1 MKLAITG
8 KLGAGKDVAVDYLVA
23 MYEFFPFTFSAKGK
37 ALFYELFPELR
48 GDAKQRQPMRD
59 FINGITELDVPG
71 AKDVWVD
78 YLFRR
83 IKAHEKLRCCRDS
96 RILITDIRKPAEYER
111 AKAEGFKVLRIT
123 APDELRIERAKR
135 RGDKFKPADLDHPTE
150 TALDGFEVDY
160 EIVNDGTLGDLYA
173 RLDEIMADQLKE
185 NA

>member
-8 KLGAGKDVAVDYLVA
+8 KLGAGKDVAVEYLVA

-83 IKAHEKLRCCRDS
+83 IKDHEHFRHGRPSNL
-96 RILITDIRKPAEYER
+96 LITDIRKEAEYER
-111 AKAEGFKVLRIT
+111 AKAEGFKILRIT
-123 APDELRIERAKR
+123 APYETRFDRAKR
-135 RGDKFKPADLDHPTE
+135 RGDKFKASDLDHPTE
-150 TALDGFEVDY
+150 TALDEFEVDY
-160 EIVNDGTLGDLYA
+160 EIVNDGTLDDLYA
-173 RLDEIMADQLKE
+173 ILDEIMTDQLKE

>member
-83 IKAHEKLRCCRDS
+83 IEDHDKLRCCRDS

-111 AKAEGFKVLRIT
+111 AKAEGFKILRIT
-123 APDELRIERAKR
+123 APCETRIDRAKR
-135 RGDKFKPADLDHPTE
+135 RGDKFKAADLNHPTE

-160 EIVNDGTLGDLYA
+160 EIVNDGSLDDLYA

>member
-8 KLGAGKDVAVDYLVA
+8 KLGAGKDVAVEYLVA

-48 GDAKQRQPMRD
+48 GDAKPRQPMRD

-83 IKAHEKLRCCRDS
+83 IKAHDNLRCCRES
-96 RILITDIRKPAEYER
+96 RVLITDIRKPAEYER
-111 AKAEGFKVLRIT
+111 ARAEGFKILRIT
-123 APDELRIERAKR
+123 APYETRFDRAKR
-135 RGDKFKPADLDHPTE
+135 RGDKFKAADMDHPTE
-150 TALDGFEVDY
+150 TALDHFEVDY
-160 EIVNDGTLGDLYA
+160 EVANDGTLDDLYA
-173 RLDEIMADQLKE
+173 RLDENMAKE
-185 NA
+185 GVE

>member
-37 ALFYELFPELR
+37 SLFYELFPELR

-83 IKAHEKLRCCRDS
+83 IETHEKLRCCRS
-96 RILITDIRKPAEYER
+96 SNVLITDIRKSAEYER
-111 AKAEGFKVLRIT
+111 AKAEGFKILRIT
-123 APDELRIERAKR
+123 APAQTRIDRAKR
-135 RGDKFKPADLDHPTE
+135 RGDVFKADDLSHPTE
-150 TALDGFEVDY
+150 TALDRFEVDY
-160 EIVNDGTLGDLYA
+160 EVVNDGSLDDLYT
-173 RLDEIMADQLKE
+173 RLDEIMTKE
-185 NA
+185 GVR

>member
-1 MKLAITG
+1 
-8 KLGAGKDVAVDYLVA
+8 
-23 MYEFFPFTFSAKGK
+23 
-37 ALFYELFPELR
+37 
-48 GDAKQRQPMRD
+48 MRD

-71 AKDVWVD
+71 ASNVWVD

-111 AKAEGFKVLRIT
+111 AQAEGFKVLRIN

-135 RGDKFKPADLDHPTE
+135 RGDKFKPADLNHPTE

-160 EIVNDGTLGDLYA
+160 EVANDGTLADLYE
-173 RLDEIMADQLKE
+173 RLDEIMAKE
-185 NA
+185 DVR

>member
-8 KLGAGKDVAVDYLVA
+8 KLGAGKDVAVEYLVA

-83 IKAHEKLRCCRDS
+83 IEDHEKLRCCRDS
-96 RILITDIRKPAEYER
+96 RILITDIRKPVEYER
-111 AKAEGFKVLRIT
+111 AKAEGFKILRIT
-123 APDELRIERAKR
+123 APDELRIDRAKR
-135 RGDKFKPADLDHPTE
+135 RGDVFKPADLSHPTE
-150 TALDGFEVDY
+150 TALDGFDVDY
-160 EIVNDGTLGDLYA
+160 EIANDGSLADLYA
-173 RLDEIMADQLKE
+173 QLDEIMTKE
-185 NA
+185 GVN

>member
-8 KLGAGKDVAVDYLVA
+8 KLGAGKDVAVDYLVS

-37 ALFYELFPELR
+37 SVFGELFPELD

-59 FINGITELDVPG
+59 FIEGIKKMPIPG
-71 AKDVWVD
+71 AEYVWINVV
-78 YLFRR
+78 FRR
-83 IKAHEKLRCCRDS
+83 IQEHEKLRCCRPS
-96 RILITDIRKPAEYER
+96 NLLITDMRMPAEYER
-111 AKAEGFKVLRIT
+111 AKAEGFTILRIT
-123 APDELRIERAKR
+123 APYETRFDRAKR
-135 RGDKFKPADLDHPTE
+135 RGDKFKADDLNHPTE

-160 EIVNDGTLGDLYA
+160 EIANDGTLADLYA

>member
-37 ALFYELFPELR
+37 ALFYELFPEMR
-48 GDAKQRQPMRD
+48 GDGKQRQPMRD

-83 IKAHEKLRCCRDS
+83 IEDHENLRCCRDS

-111 AKAEGFKVLRIT
+111 TKAEGFKILRIT
-123 APDELRIERAKR
+123 APYETRFDRAKR
-135 RGDKFKPADLDHPTE
+135 RGDKFKADDLNHPTE
-150 TALDGFEVDY
+150 TALDGFKVDY

>member
-83 IKAHEKLRCCRDS
+83 IEDHEKLRCCRDS
-96 RILITDIRKPAEYER
+96 RILITDIRKEAEYRR
-111 AKAEGFKVLRIT
+111 AKAEGFKILRISADSVT
-123 APDELRIERAKR
+123 RAKR
-135 RGDKFKPADLDHPTE
+135 ARRRGDVFNLKDLSHTTE

-160 EIVNDGTLGDLYA
+160 EIVNDGSLDDLYA

>member
-8 KLGAGKDVAVDYLVA
+8 KLGAGKDEAVKYLVA

-48 GDAKQRQPMRD
+48 GDSKQRQPMRD

-83 IKAHEKLRCCRDS
+83 IKAHDKLRCYRES
-96 RILITDIRKPAEYER
+96 RVLITDIRKQAEYER
-111 AKAEGFKVLRIT
+111 ARAEGFKILRIT
-123 APDELRIERAKR
+123 APHETRFDRAER
-135 RGDKFKPADLDHPTE
+135 RGDKFKAADLGHPTE
-150 TALDGFEVDY
+150 TALDHFEVDY
-160 EIVNDGTLGDLYA
+160 EVANDGTLDDLYA
-173 RLDEIMADQLKE
+173 RLDEIMAKE
-185 NA
+185 GVE

>member
-37 ALFYELFPELR
+37 SVFGELFPELD

-83 IKAHEKLRCCRDS
+83 IEDHENLRCCRDS

-111 AKAEGFKVLRIT
+111 SKSEGFKILRIT
-123 APDELRIERAKR
+123 APYETRFDRAKR
-135 RGDKFKPADLDHPTE
+135 RGDKFKANDLNHPTE

-160 EIVNDGTLGDLYA
+160 EIVNDGSLNDLYA
-173 RLDEIMADQLKE
+173 RLDEIMVDQLKE

>member
-83 IKAHEKLRCCRDS
+83 IEDHENLRCCRDS
-96 RILITDIRKPAEYER
+96 RILITDIRKPVEYER
-111 AKAEGFKVLRIT
+111 AKAEGFTILRIT
-123 APDELRIERAKR
+123 APYETRFDRAKR
-135 RGDKFKPADLDHPTE
+135 RGDKFKADDLNHPTE

-160 EIVNDGTLGDLYA
+160 EIVNDGSLDDLYA
-173 RLDEIMADQLKE
+173 RLDEIMTKE
-185 NA
+185 GVN

>member
-59 FINGITELDVPG
+59 FIEGLRELPIPG
-71 AKDVWVD
+71 AKDVWVNVV
-78 YLFRR
+78 FRR
-83 IKAHEKLRCCRDS
+83 IKEHEKVRCCRPS
-96 RILITDIRKPAEYER
+96 NVLITDMRTPEEYER
-111 AKAEGFKVLRIT
+111 AKAEGFKILRIT
-123 APDELRIERAKR
+123 APYETRFDRAKR
-135 RGDKFKPADLDHPTE
+135 RGDKFKAADLNHPTE
-150 TALDGFEVDY
+150 TALDRFEVDY
-160 EIVNDGTLGDLYA
+160 EIENDGTLDDLYK

>member
-8 KLGAGKDVAVDYLVA
+8 KLGAGKDEAVKYLVA

-48 GDAKQRQPMRD
+48 GDSKQRQPMRD

-71 AKDVWVD
+71 ANNVWVN

-83 IKAHEKLRCCRDS
+83 IKDHEHFRNGRPSNL
-96 RILITDIRKPAEYER
+96 LITDIRKPAEYER

-123 APDELRIERAKR
+123 APDQIRFERAKR
-135 RGDKFKPADLDHPTE
+135 RGDNFKASDLDHPTE
-150 TALDGFEVDY
+150 TALDHFEVDY
-160 EIVNDGTLGDLYA
+160 AVSNDGTLDDLYA
-173 RLDEIMADQLKE
+173 ILDEIMTDQLKE

>member
-1 MKLAITG
+1 MKIAITG

-71 AKDVWVD
+71 ANDVWVD

-83 IKAHEKLRCCRDS
+83 IEDHEKLRCCRDS

-111 AKAEGFKVLRIT
+111 AKAEGFKILRIT
-123 APDELRIERAKR
+123 APYETRFDRAKR
-135 RGDKFKPADLDHPTE
+135 RGDKFKADDLNHPTE

-160 EIVNDGTLGDLYA
+160 EIVNDGLLDDLYV
-173 RLDEIMADQLKE
+173 RLDEIMTE
-185 NA
+185 EGVR

>member
-59 FINGITELDVPG
+59 FIHGITELNVPG
-71 AKDVWVD
+71 AENVWID

-83 IKAHEKLRCCRDS
+83 IKEHEKLRCCRPS
-96 RILITDIRKPAEYER
+96 NVLITDMRNRPEEYFR
-111 AKAEGFKVLRIT
+111 AKAEGFKILRIT

-135 RGDKFKPADLDHPTE
+135 RGDVFHADDLNHPTE

-160 EIVNDGTLGDLYA
+160 EIVNDGSLDDLYA
-173 RLDEIMADQLKE
+173 RLDEIMAKE
-185 NA
+185 GVK